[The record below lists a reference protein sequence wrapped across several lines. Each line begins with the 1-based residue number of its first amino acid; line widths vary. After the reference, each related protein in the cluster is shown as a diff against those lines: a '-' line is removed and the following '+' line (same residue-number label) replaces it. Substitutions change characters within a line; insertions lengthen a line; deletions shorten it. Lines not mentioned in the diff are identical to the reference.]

1 MSFGRAFRIANPVTL
16 SNREDL
22 KSLCY
27 TELRVFQTFVFWTEL
42 VEEKKMSEQAAKAPT
57 PEKPRNQRHTLHI
70 ETQTRVEF
78 KDVTRQIEQLI
89 EKSGIESGQCHV
101 FVPHTS
107 AAILINENYDP
118 GLRQD
123 IAKFLKE
130 LAPPNEDYHH
140 NDGNCDSHLKATLL
154 GATRTLLIENRRLLL
169 GRWQGVYFCEFDGPR
184 RRDLYV
190 KLVSD

>member
-1 MSFGRAFRIANPVTL
+1 M
-16 SNREDL
+16 
-22 KSLCY
+22 
-27 TELRVFQTFVFWTEL
+27 
-42 VEEKKMSEQAAKAPT
+42 MSEQAAKAPI
-57 PEKPRNQRHTLHI
+57 PNKPRNQRHTLHI
-70 ETQTRVEF
+70 ETHSRVEF
-78 KDVTRQIEQLI
+78 KDVTSQIEQLI
-89 EKSGIESGQCHV
+89 EKSGIESGECHV

-123 IAKFLKE
+123 IADFLKK
-130 LAPPNEDYHH
+130 LAPPNADYHH
-140 NDGNCDSHLKATLL
+140 NDGNCDSHLKASLI

-184 RRDLYV
+184 RRDLHV

>member
-1 MSFGRAFRIANPVTL
+1 
-16 SNREDL
+16 
-22 KSLCY
+22 
-27 TELRVFQTFVFWTEL
+27 
-42 VEEKKMSEQAAKAPT
+42 MSEQAAKAPS
-57 PEKPRNQRHTLHI
+57 PGKSKNQRHTLHI
-70 ETQTRVEF
+70 ETHSRVEF
-78 KDVTRQIEQLI
+78 KDVTGQIEELI
-89 EKSGIESGQCHV
+89 EQSGIESGQCHV

-123 IAKFLKE
+123 IGEFLKK
-130 LAPPNEDYHH
+130 LAPPNADYHH
-140 NDGNCDSHLKATLL
+140 NDGNCDSHLKATLI

>member
-1 MSFGRAFRIANPVTL
+1 MA
-16 SNREDL
+16 
-22 KSLCY
+22 
-27 TELRVFQTFVFWTEL
+27 
-42 VEEKKMSEQAAKAPT
+42 EQAGKVPT
-57 PEKPRNQRHTLHI
+57 PERPQNQRHTLPV
-70 ETQTRVEF
+70 ETHARVEF

-89 EKSGIESGQCHV
+89 EKSGIENGQCHV

-123 IAKFLKE
+123 IAEFLKR
-130 LAPPNEDYHH
+130 LAPPDADYHH

-169 GRWQGVYFCEFDGPR
+169 GRWQGIYFCEFDGPR

>member
-1 MSFGRAFRIANPVTL
+1 
-16 SNREDL
+16 
-22 KSLCY
+22 
-27 TELRVFQTFVFWTEL
+27 
-42 VEEKKMSEQAAKAPT
+42 MSEQAAKASAPG
-57 PEKPRNQRHTLHI
+57 KPKNQRHTLHI
-70 ETQTRVEF
+70 ETQSRVEF
-78 KDVTRQIEQLI
+78 QDVTGQIEELI
-89 EKSGIESGQCHV
+89 GKSGIESGQCHV

-123 IAKFLKE
+123 IADFLKK
-130 LAPPNEDYHH
+130 LAPPNPDYHH
-140 NDGNCDSHLKATLL
+140 NDGNCDSHLKATLM
-154 GATRTLLIENRRLLL
+154 GATRTLLIEKRRLLL

>member
-1 MSFGRAFRIANPVTL
+1 
-16 SNREDL
+16 
-22 KSLCY
+22 
-27 TELRVFQTFVFWTEL
+27 
-42 VEEKKMSEQAAKAPT
+42 MSEHATTTPT
-57 PEKPRNQRHTLHI
+57 PSKPKNQRHTLHI
-70 ETQTRVEF
+70 ETNSRVEF
-78 KDVTRQIEQLI
+78 KDVTGQIEQLI

-123 IAKFLKE
+123 IADFLKN
-130 LAPPNEDYHH
+130 LAPPNADYHH
-140 NDGNCDSHLKATLL
+140 NDGNCDSHLKAALM

-184 RRDLYV
+184 RRDLHV
-190 KLVSD
+190 KLVTD

>member
-1 MSFGRAFRIANPVTL
+1 
-16 SNREDL
+16 
-22 KSLCY
+22 
-27 TELRVFQTFVFWTEL
+27 
-42 VEEKKMSEQAAKAPT
+42 MSEQAAKAPISG
-57 PEKPRNQRHTLHI
+57 KPKSQRHTLHI
-70 ETQTRVEF
+70 ETGLRVEF
-78 KDVTRQIEQLI
+78 KDVTRDIEALI
-89 EKSGIESGQCHV
+89 EKAGIESGQCHV

-123 IAKFLKE
+123 IADFLKK
-130 LAPPNEDYHH
+130 LAPSNPDYHH

-154 GATRTLLIENRRLLL
+154 GATRTLLIENHRLLL

>member
-1 MSFGRAFRIANPVTL
+1 
-16 SNREDL
+16 
-22 KSLCY
+22 
-27 TELRVFQTFVFWTEL
+27 
-42 VEEKKMSEQAAKAPT
+42 MSEQAAKASA

-70 ETQTRVEF
+70 ETHSRVEF

-118 GLRQD
+118 GLRED
-123 IAKFLKE
+123 IADFLKK
-130 LAPPNEDYHH
+130 LAPPNPDYHH
-140 NDGNCDSHLKATLL
+140 NDGNCDSHLKATLI

-184 RRDLYV
+184 RRDLHV

>member
-1 MSFGRAFRIANPVTL
+1 
-16 SNREDL
+16 
-22 KSLCY
+22 
-27 TELRVFQTFVFWTEL
+27 
-42 VEEKKMSEQAAKAPT
+42 MSEQAAKAPT
-57 PEKPRNQRHTLHI
+57 SGKPKNQRHTLHI
-70 ETQTRVEF
+70 ETHSRVEF
-78 KDVTRQIEQLI
+78 KDVTGQIEQLI

-123 IAKFLKE
+123 IANFLKN
-130 LAPPNEDYHH
+130 LAPPSPDYHH
-140 NDGNCDSHLKATLL
+140 NDGNCDSHLKATLM